1 MSELKS
7 VESQLITPV
16 RHYNLILILREF
28 LLFGFKQAWACL
40 FGGLLLL
47 FILATHYYYPFEAYL
62 YRYDFLFLIA
72 VFIQIVLLLFK
83 LETPAE
89 AGVIIIF
96 HIVATIMEI
105 FKTSAL
111 IGSWYYPEPA
121 FFKIANVPLFAGF
134 MYSAVGSYVARSWKG
149 FDFEFSQYPKLIL
162 TILLGVGIYANFFS
176 HHFILDF
183 RWLLVALS
191 IILFSRTWLYFTID
205 QQPRTMPL
213 LVGWFLVAIFIW
225 FAENIATFTHIWL
238 YPVQKQGWQLVSPQ
252 KIIAWYL
259 LTIISFVLVS
269 LVQMPRIRSGFSDIP
284 G

>member
-16 RHYNLILILREF
+16 THYNLRLILREF
-28 LLFGFKQAWACL
+28 FLFGFKQAWACL
-40 FGGLLLL
+40 FGGLLLF

-121 FFKIANVPLFAGF
+121 LFKIANVPLFAGF

-176 HHFILDF
+176 HHFIIDF

-213 LVGWFLVAIFIW
+213 LAGWFLVAIFIW

-269 LVQMPRIRSGFSDIP
+269 LVQKPRIRRSFCDISG
-284 G
+284 